1 MGKRLGG
8 TVMLRLYD
16 IKLPLGR
23 DESDL
28 LKVVSDLL
36 EVERERIKD
45 FRVVRRSLDA
55 RRERPPEF
63 NYVVELAVSDERAIF
78 QKAEGR
84 LKIKV
89 LETEAAAA
97 PRPLSLKLK
106 KKPVIVG
113 CGPAG
118 LFAALTLAERG
129 TPPILLERGK
139 KVEDRIQDI
148 QAFWER
154 GILNTESNVHFGE
167 GGAGTFSDGKL
178 TTRIKDKKTDHVRKT
193 LVDLGAPSGILID
206 AKPHVGTDRLRQV
219 LINLR
224 NKLIA
229 LGCEVRFQ
237 SKMTDVL
244 VRNDRVTGIVIDNED
259 EIETDHL
266 ILAAGQSCTDTYEL
280 LNRIGVSMGPKAFAV
295 GARIEHPQELINR
308 IQYGKWWQHKDLPP
322 AEYALTAKIDDLE
335 RSVYTF
341 CMCPGGLVIGCSS
354 EEGTIVTNGMSQY
367 RRDGAFANSAV
378 VVNIRIEDLQVGSPL
393 AGLKF
398 RRELEER
405 AFSEAGGNYFA
416 PAQKLTDFLD
426 GGKKGEA
433 ADSTF
438 LPGVTPIPLD
448 GVLPGF
454 IIQAL
459 RRGISIFEKKM
470 PGFITSEAVLIG
482 VETRTSSAVR
492 ILRNERGES
501 VNTAGMYPC
510 GEGSGYAGGIV
521 SSAVDGM
528 KTAEAI
534 LAAAAV

>member
-1 MGKRLGG
+1 
-8 TVMLRLYD
+8 MLRIYD
-16 IKLPLGR
+16 IRLPLGR

-28 LKVVSDLL
+28 IKIVSDLL
-36 EVERERIKD
+36 EVAVDRIKD
-45 FRVVRRSLDA
+45 FRIVRRSLDA

-63 NYVVELAVSDERAIF
+63 SYIVEFGISDEQAILE
-78 QKAEGR
+78 KAEGR
-84 LKIKV
+84 CKIKV
-89 LETEAAAA
+89 LEGETAAA
-97 PRPLSLKLK
+97 PKLLSPKLK
-106 KKPVIVG
+106 RRPVIVG

-129 TPPILLERGK
+129 NPPVILERGK

-148 QAFWER
+148 QAFWQR
-154 GILNTESNVHFGE
+154 GVLNTESNVHFGE

-178 TTRIKDKKTDHVRKT
+178 TTRIKDRKTDHVRKT
-193 LVDLGAPSGILID
+193 LVDLGAPAEILID

-224 NKLIA
+224 NRLIA
-229 LGCEVRFQ
+229 LGCEIRFQ

-244 VRNDRVTGIVIDNED
+244 VRNGRVAGVIVNQTE
-259 EIETDHL
+259 EIATDHV
-266 ILAAGQSCTDTYEL
+266 ILAAGQSCTETYEL
-280 LNRIGVSMGPKAFAV
+280 LNRKGVSMGPKAFAV
-295 GARIEHPQELINR
+295 GTRIEHPQELINR
-308 IQYGKWWQHKDLPP
+308 IQYGKWRHHKDLPP
-322 AEYALTAKIDDLE
+322 AEYALTAKVNDLD

-354 EEGTIVTNGMSQY
+354 EEGTVVTNGMSY
-367 RRDGAFANSAV
+367 YSRDGAFANSAV
-378 VVNIRIEDLQVGSPL
+378 VVNVRIEDFQTGLPL

-405 AFSEAGGNYFA
+405 SFSEAGGNYFA
-416 PAQKLTDFLD
+416 PAQRLTDFLKD
-426 GGKKGEA
+426 IKKGRS

-438 LPGVTPIPLD
+438 LPGVTSVPLD
-448 GVLPGF
+448 SVLPGF
-454 IIQAL
+454 VIQTL
-459 RRGISIFEKKM
+459 RRGIAVFEKKM

-501 VNTAGMYPC
+501 VSTAGLFPC

-521 SSAVDGM
+521 SSAVDGI
-528 KTAEAI
+528 KAAEAV
-534 LAAAAV
+534 LAYEAV